1 MVSWREQPTCYDIE
15 ALQANTRRVG
25 LVIAVRWALV
35 AALATFSVLAAW
47 AYTFDTPWTEL
58 WANMRIPALALGFV
72 LAYNTF
78 YQLTYRRLGNIAILN
93 HAQLLFDAMVVT
105 VLVHYSGGVHSWFW
119 AMYLLFVLEAAFILP
134 RKRDTWFIM
143 AFCSLALGFV
153 IWGEYFGI
161 IPHIDMPYV
170 ETQLQHTRT
179 FVAVR
184 YMWQLTVLAGT
195 ATVATHMTAVIRTR
209 EAELAA
215 SSIVDD
221 KTGLYDRH
229 YFLRVLGS
237 EITRAEHDSRP
248 LYVMLVDIDHFG
260 RFNELVGIENGDRM
274 LCKVANAI
282 SESVEV
288 AGMGDANV
296 VARFGGEEFAVIF
309 TEHSAEGFPAQ
320 SEAVAL
326 AESMRKAVSTLRISD
341 AGVTISVGVA
351 AYPDDGA
358 TRDQLLDAVD
368 EALLA
373 AVAADGNTVTSAADL
388 R

>member
-1 MVSWREQPTCYDIE
+1 MVSWREQPTRYDIE
-15 ALQANTRRVG
+15 ALQANMRRVG
-25 LVIAVRWALV
+25 LVISVRWALV

-47 AYTFDTPWTEL
+47 AYTFETPWAEL
-58 WANMRIPALALGFV
+58 WANMQIPAIALGFV

-93 HAQLLFDAMVVT
+93 HAQLLFDALVVT

-134 RKRDTWFIM
+134 RKRDTWFVM
-143 AFCSLALGFV
+143 VFCSLALGFV
-153 IWGEYFGI
+153 VWGEYFEV
-161 IPHIDMPYV
+161 IPHVDMPYI
-170 ETQLQHTRT
+170 ETSLQHTRT

-184 YMWQLTVLAGT
+184 YLWQLTVLAGT
-195 ATVATHMTAVIRTR
+195 ATVATHMTAAIRAR

-221 KTGLYDRH
+221 MTGLYDRH

-237 EITRAEHDSRP
+237 EVIRAEHDGRP
-248 LYVMLVDIDHFG
+248 VYVMLIDIDHFG
-260 RFNELVGIENGDRM
+260 RFNQLVGIEKGDRM
-274 LCKVANAI
+274 LCEIADAI
-282 SESVEV
+282 SGSVEA
-288 AGMGDANV
+288 AGMTDANV

-309 TEHSAEGFPAQ
+309 TEHSAEGFPTHN
-320 SEAVAL
+320 EAVAL
-326 AESMRKAVSTLRISD
+326 AESIRKAVSTLRISD

-351 AYPDDGA
+351 SYPDDGA

-373 AVAADGNTVTSAADL
+373 AVAADGNTVTSAVDL

>member
-1 MVSWREQPTCYDIE
+1 MVSWREQPTRYDIE
-15 ALQANTRRVG
+15 ALQANVRRVG

-47 AYTFDTPWTEL
+47 AYTFDTPWADL
-58 WANMRIPALALGFV
+58 WVNMRIPALALVFV

-93 HAQLLFDAMVVT
+93 HAQLLFDAVVVT

-119 AMYLLFVLEAAFILP
+119 AMYLLFILEAAFILP

-143 AFCSLALGFV
+143 AFCSLALGSV
-153 IWGEYFGI
+153 IWGEYLGV
-161 IPHIDMPYV
+161 IPHVEMPYV
-170 ETQLQHTRT
+170 ETELQHTRT

-184 YMWQLTVLAGT
+184 YLWQLTVLAGT
-195 ATVATHMTAVIRTR
+195 ATVATHMTAAIRSR

-237 EITRAEHDSRP
+237 EVTRAEHDGRP
-248 LYVMLVDIDHFG
+248 VHVMLIDIDHFG
-260 RFNELVGIENGDRM
+260 RFNELVGIEKGDRM
-274 LCKVANAI
+274 I
-282 SESVEV
+282 REV
-288 AGMGDANV
+288 ADVISQAVEAVGMADANV
-296 VARFGGEEFAVIF
+296 VARFGGEEFAVIL
-309 TEHSAEGFPAQ
+309 TEHASEGFPAQ
-320 SEAVAL
+320 DEAVAL
-326 AESMRKAVSTLRISD
+326 AESIRKTVSTLRISD

-351 AYPDDGA
+351 AYPNDGA
-358 TRDQLLDAVD
+358 TREQLLDAVD

-373 AVAADGNTVTSAADL
+373 SVAAGCNTVTSAADL
-388 R
+388 H